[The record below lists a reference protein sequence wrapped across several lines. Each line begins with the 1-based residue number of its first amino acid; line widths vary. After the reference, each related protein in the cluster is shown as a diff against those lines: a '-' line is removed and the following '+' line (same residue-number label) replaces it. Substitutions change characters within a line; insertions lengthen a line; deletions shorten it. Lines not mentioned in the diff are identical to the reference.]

1 MYGSSRIVRFPAS
14 GCANIRS
21 HRTKAIDV
29 QKEPMAGRTS
39 ERQPRAMRVYLGGLF
54 RVGIANSAASGEV
67 GEAFGYSFRG
77 AWCGG
82 DMAFW

>member
-1 MYGSSRIVRFPAS
+1 
-14 GCANIRS
+14 
-21 HRTKAIDV
+21 
-29 QKEPMAGRTS
+29 
-39 ERQPRAMRVYLGGLF
+39 MRVYLGGLF